1 MTRKK
6 ANKTTRTRSAT
17 KKVVARARP
26 IDAEAKLPRNRPGA
40 PDGVLVGEVVP
51 LERKGDVP
59 SKIPIKRDANYHT
72 HYVGAA
78 KQNGRP
84 VQFMAFIAA
93 TLPRPLPKNWRAQK
107 RWYAVV
113 HRFDDRGRHLRTEAM
128 FAGVTA
134 DGENRVIERARE
146 LRTKLLSSLED
157 ISYGD
162 VSVELF
168 ATRIEGHLFGLV
180 DGSAPEEGILKIDLW
195 PADLAFFA
203 PWNGEYDT

>member
-1 MTRKK
+1 MKKKVSKK
-6 ANKTTRTRSAT
+6 ARTRSAT
-17 KKVVARARP
+17 KKVAARAKP
-26 IDAEAKLPRNRPGA
+26 IDAKPKSPRTRTGT
-40 PDGVLVGEVVP
+40 PDKILVGEVASV
-51 LERKGDVP
+51 ERKGNVP
-59 SKIPIKRDANYHT
+59 SKIPIKREVDYHT

-78 KQNGRP
+78 KENGRR

-93 TLPRPLPKNWRAQK
+93 TLPRPLPKNWEEQK

-134 DGENRVIERARE
+134 DGEDRVIKRARE
-146 LRTKLLSSLED
+146 LRTKLLTGLED

-162 VSVELF
+162 VTIELF
-168 ATRIEGHLFGLV
+168 ATRIEGRLFGLV
-180 DGSAPEEGILKIDLW
+180 DGSAPEEGIHKIDLW